1 MLPFRSRMV
10 TKIGQA
16 TPTRIEGMRAISNQ
30 DHQGTCSALPL
41 AAVEGYVTP
50 CIHNGESTM
59 VKGPRTCADVPYVSL
74 PVVIASLS
82 ALAH

>member
-41 AAVEGYVTP
+41 AAVEGYVR
-50 CIHNGESTM
+50 HRAFTM
-59 VKGPRTCADVPYVSL
+59 GNRRW
-74 PVVIASLS
+74 
-82 ALAH
+82 